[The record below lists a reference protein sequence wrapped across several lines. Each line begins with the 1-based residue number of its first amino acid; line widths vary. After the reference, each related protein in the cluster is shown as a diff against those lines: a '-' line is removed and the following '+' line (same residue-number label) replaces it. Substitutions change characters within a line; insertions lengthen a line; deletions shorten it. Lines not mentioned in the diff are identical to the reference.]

1 MCDCNQKCETK
12 VESINEVI
20 ARMMFDNN
28 ITMETLAKKSGLKV
42 ADITNILDNPDS
54 IDSELL
60 LVELLI
66 HYIPYY
72 VKVKEN

>member
-1 MCDCNQKCETK
+1 
-12 VESINEVI
+12 
-20 ARMMFDNN
+20 
-28 ITMETLAKKSGLKV
+28 METLAKKSGLKV

-60 LVELLI
+60 LGELLK